1 MKKSTKETVEK
12 PKKHTFEVTN
22 LLTAMINS
30 FLKQLSVAGLL
41 LFATSGMAQL
51 PTPSMSFQKTEHDFG
66 QIKEDGGSA
75 VYTFE
80 FVNKATTPII
90 ISNVGA
96 SCGCTTPEWTKAP
109 VAPGKKGTIKVTYDP
124 INRPGPFD
132 KTITINY
139 NLDSKVAVLRIKG
152 YVKEKDKKVE
162 DLYPRVIGDLRLQS
176 SYKAFIAIANNKT
189 ATDSLPII
197 NNGKKPLT
205 ITFGAVPP
213 HISIKSVPGTLK
225 PNQKGILL
233 ITYDA
238 SKKNDWGFLTDNFEI
253 LVNNE
258 KLPSNLM
265 TVSANISEDFSK
277 LSAAELANAPVMS
290 FTETVFDFGSIAE
303 GTPVEHEFK
312 FTNTGKT
319 DLIIRKVK
327 ASCGCTTVDPDIKI
341 VKPGQTSS
349 IKANFHT
356 NNYSG
361 RQTKTINVITNDP
374 KNANITLRLVG
385 SVTTATK

>member
-22 LLTAMINS
+22 LLIAMINS

-176 SYKAFIAIANNKT
+176 SYQAFITIANNRT

-213 HISIKSVPGTLK
+213 HISIKSVPGMLK

-253 LVNNE
+253 LVNQE
-258 KLPSNLM
+258 KLPNNTF
-265 TVSANISEDFSK
+265 TVSANITEDFSR
-277 LSAAELANAPVMS
+277 LSPKELADAPS
-290 FTETVFDFGSIAE
+290 IIFNEQIYEFGKIQE
-303 GTPVEHEFK
+303 GTIVEHEFK
-312 FTNTGKT
+312 FTNNGKS

-327 ASCGCTTVDPDIKI
+327 ASCGCTTVNPDIKT

-349 IKANFHT
+349 IKASFHT
-356 NNYSG
+356 DNFNG
-361 RQTKTINVITNDP
+361 RQTKTINIITNDP
-374 KNANITLRLVG
+374 KNPNITLRITGTV
-385 SVTTATK
+385 SPKN